1 MKDTIKIGDKELV
14 LSNSAAWVLAYRD
27 QFNHDIIP
35 TVMPLLA
42 GILDIIGGIASNF
55 TTGENGEAQLTMKDA
70 LEVLDS
76 DDIMDALIHLSGFE
90 LVELFN
96 ITWAMNKAAVD
107 DISEPKT
114 WIKQFDVFPVD
125 EVAPKVFNLMATGL
139 MSSKNLK
146 RLESLKKTIQPS
158 ISTPSSRQQQK
169 EDSPSE
175 TSA

>member
-1 MKDTIKIGDKELV
+1 MIDKVTIGDKELV
-14 LSNSAAWVLAYRD
+14 LSNSAAWALAYRD

-55 TTGENGEAQLTMKDA
+55 TAGEDGKVEIALTDA
-70 LEVLDS
+70 LDVIDS
-76 DDIMDALIHLSGFE
+76 DSIMDALIHLSGFE

-107 DISEPKT
+107 DIDEPKT
-114 WIKQFDVFPVD
+114 WIKQFEVFPVD
-125 EVAPKVFNLMATGL
+125 EVAPKVFGLMASGL

-158 ISTPSSRQQQK
+158 ISTPSSQQQQK

-175 TSA
+175 T